1 MTTGT
6 FFFGNIARRKP
17 SLRDRESLF
26 FGSRRSRVARE
37 LAF

>member
-26 FGSRRSRVARE
+26 SARGA
-37 LAF
+37 LASPVS